1 MHLIPIFTVVAML
14 AFTAWYLRKDFKLLQ
29 FRQVIR
35 PGHIVRIK
43 INGVSVLAEVLTRP
57 GSDRIFYQVLTP
69 DQAAKEISISKVY
82 PL

>member
-1 MHLIPIFTVVAML
+1 MHLIPIFTVIAML
-14 AFTAWYLRKDFKLLQ
+14 AFTAWYLRKDLKILR

-43 INGVSVLAEVLTRP
+43 IGGVSHLAEVITRP

-69 DQAAKEISISKVY
+69 DQAAQQISISKVY